1 MRFLVASMQAALLAL
16 FLFTPA
22 ANGAA
27 LHLTQNIPLPGVEGR
42 IDHLAVDLSGQRLFV
57 CALGNDSLEVI
68 DLQKG
73 QRLQSITGLGAPQ
86 GVAYAFAQNRLYVAN
101 DKGGLCNIYD
111 GKSLALVGKLDL
123 ADDADNVRYDNAA
136 NRVFVGYG
144 NGALGV
150 IEAATGKLVRSI
162 KLPGHPEAL
171 VLEKN
176 GPRAFVNVPTARQV
190 AVVDRNAGRVVAT
203 WQIDKASANFPIA
216 LDEGNKRLFVGCRH
230 PAEIIVLASDSG
242 NQVTSIKIADDTD
255 DIFYDEKHHRLYA
268 VCGAGRVEVIEQ
280 VNADNYRSVESV
292 RTADGAR
299 TGLFAPE
306 LNSLFVA
313 IPHRENQRAT
323 IHCYRTE

>member
-1 MRFLVASMQAALLAL
+1 MRFFVASLQAALFAL
-16 FLFTPA
+16 FLFVPA
-22 ANGAA
+22 ADGAA
-27 LHLTQNIPLPGVEGR
+27 LRPTRDIPLPGVEGR

-111 GKSLALVGKLDL
+111 GKSLAPVGKLEL

-162 KLPGHPEAL
+162 KLPGHPEAFA
-171 VLEKN
+171 LEKN
-176 GPRAFVNVPTARQV
+176 GPRAFVNVPSARQV
-190 AVVDRNAGRVVAT
+190 AVVDRNAGRVAAT
-203 WQIDKASANFPIA
+203 WQMDNASANFPIA
-216 LDEGNKRLFVGCRH
+216 LDDDNKRLFVGCRH

-242 NQVTSIKIADDTD
+242 NRVTSIKIADDTD
-255 DIFYDEKHHRLYA
+255 DIFYDQKNHRLYA

-280 VNADNYRSVESV
+280 VNADDYRIVESV
-292 RTADGAR
+292 RTASGAR
-299 TGLFAPE
+299 TGLFVPE

-313 IPHRENQRAT
+313 IPQRGSQTAT
-323 IHCYRTE
+323 IRRYQTE